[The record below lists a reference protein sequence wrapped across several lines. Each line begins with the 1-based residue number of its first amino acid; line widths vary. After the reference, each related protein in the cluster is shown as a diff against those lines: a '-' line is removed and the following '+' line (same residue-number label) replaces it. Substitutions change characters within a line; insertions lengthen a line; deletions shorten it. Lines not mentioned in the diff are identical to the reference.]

1 MTASAGRDQPLGKP
15 LDRVAAHR
23 YKIVER
29 EWNQDPGAPPPSV
42 SDRST
47 VSTLECD
54 VGPEVYQEL
63 LGSFVTLL
71 SVQAVELATAGRQRD
86 LQSAQFIAHQI
97 TGTASSFGAV
107 RLHELASRLM
117 QIEDS
122 QVELLRFLVREIDSE
137 AASFR
142 GAVGA

>member
-1 MTASAGRDQPLGKP
+1 MTGSVGRDQPLGKP
-15 LDRVAAHR
+15 SDHLTAHR

-29 EWNQDPGAPPPSV
+29 EWNLDPEAPPLPV
-42 SDRST
+42 SGDSS
-47 VSTLECD
+47 VSTLERD

-71 SVQAVELATAGRQRD
+71 SVQTVELTTAGRQRD

-97 TGTASSFGAV
+97 MGTASSFGAV
-107 RLHELASRLM
+107 RLHELAARLM
-117 QIEDS
+117 QIEES
-122 QVELLRFLVREIDSE
+122 QIELLRFLVREIDSE
-137 AASFR
+137 VASFR